1 MNGTPPELKS
11 EAYSQRY
18 IYIPDFSTNVRIPQ
32 PGAVHGVQGN
42 RASSGSMN
50 TAEVTYALPQVLQNS
65 VAVNEQNPRAESDGA
80 YSYVL
85 FGYAR
90 REDGK
95 EYLVKSTVNHF
106 TDNKSVVE
114 DAEVYDVLKGIKA
127 RKTKDPQMEVFNSVS
142 GSQGSHT
149 GSPAARHPNG
159 TASAAAEVIGSVP
172 RTGAS
177 FHNASADTISVAEL
191 LDVVKEN
198 YPSLTEKEHKS
209 LAEAL
214 GVGETAVKYKKF
226 GVQNQL
232 KQMHKKAK

>member
-1 MNGTPPELKS
+1 MKS

-127 RKTKDPQMEVFNSVS
+127 RKTKDPQMDNVIKISAP
-142 GSQGSHT
+142 GSHRNV
-149 GSPAARHPNG
+149 GSWLF
-159 TASAAAEVIGSVP
+159 V
-172 RTGAS
+172 
-177 FHNASADTISVAEL
+177 TIFR
-191 LDVVKEN
+191 
-198 YPSLTEKEHKS
+198 KS
-209 LAEAL
+209 LDIERKMCGLFANC
-214 GVGETAVKYKKF
+214 G
-226 GVQNQL
+226 
-232 KQMHKKAK
+232 

>member
-106 TDNKSVVE
+106 TDDKSVVE

-127 RKTKDPQMEVFNSVS
+127 GKTKDPQTDN
-142 GSQGSHT
+142 
-149 GSPAARHPNG
+149 
-159 TASAAAEVIGSVP
+159 VIK
-172 RTGAS
+172 
-177 FHNASADTISVAEL
+177 II
-191 LDVVKEN
+191 
-198 YPSLTEKEHKS
+198 
-209 LAEAL
+209 AL
-214 GVGETAVKYKKF
+214 SK
-226 GVQNQL
+226 
-232 KQMHKKAK
+232 

>member
-142 GSQGSHT
+142 GSRGTQSGLS
-149 GSPAARHPNG
+149 SNG
-159 TASAAAEVIGSVP
+159 TASA
-172 RTGAS
+172 
-177 FHNASADTISVAEL
+177 TISVAEL

-198 YPSLTEKEHKS
+198 YPSLTEKEHKA